1 MSTPWLVAATVLAL
15 YLLIVSPLRGRARY
29 LELADPATS
38 ADRRR
43 AIQVESIW
51 TKWLATAIALTIC
64 WQVPFD
70 IVWGV
75 DGVGVLY
82 TIALVVG
89 LVGGAAVLVVSLR
102 TPSRRL
108 ALAQA
113 AAKFAALLPKTP
125 PERRLFA
132 VVAVTAGITEE
143 TIFRGF
149 LIAYVAWLLPGG
161 NIYVAGVIAGVAFG
175 VLHLYQ
181 GWKGVLQ
188 TGVIGVLFGLLYPS
202 VGLVVLAIVHS
213 LLDLRLLLLPLDLV
227 DAAPSDAQ
235 AIDAQPPGST
245 PIASEPEADE
255 PDAVH

>member
-1 MSTPWLVAATVLAL
+1 MSTPALVAATVLAL

-29 LELADPATS
+29 LELADPTTGPE
-38 ADRRR
+38 RRR
-43 AIQVESIW
+43 AIQVESIV
-51 TKWLATAIALTIC
+51 TKWLVTVVALAVC
-64 WQVPFD
+64 WQVPFP

-75 DGVGVLY
+75 SGAGVPY
-82 TIALVVG
+82 TLALFVG
-89 LVGGAAVLVVSLR
+89 LVGGAVLLVVSLR
-102 TPSRRL
+102 TPSRRQ

-143 TIFRGF
+143 AIFRGF
-149 LIAYVAWLLPGG
+149 LIAYVAWLLTGG
-161 NIYVAGVIAGVAFG
+161 NVYVAAVIAGVAFG

-188 TGVIGVLFGLLYPS
+188 TGFIGVLFGLLYPS

-227 DAAPSDAQ
+227 GEGPTDAEPPDAEPQ
-235 AIDAQPPGST
+235 G
-245 PIASEPEADE
+245 EPEDERDAGE
-255 PDAVH
+255 PDAVP

>member
-1 MSTPWLVAATVLAL
+1 MSTPALVAATVLAL
-15 YLLIVSPLRGRARY
+15 YLLIVSPLRGRSRY
-29 LELADPATS
+29 LELADPTTS
-38 ADRRR
+38 AERRR
-43 AIQVESIW
+43 AIQVESVW
-51 TKWLATAIALTIC
+51 TKWLATAVALVIC

-75 DGVGVLY
+75 TGVGVLY
-82 TIALVVG
+82 TIALVIA
-89 LVGGAAVLVVSLR
+89 LVGGALLLVVSLR

-143 TIFRGF
+143 AIFRGF

-161 NIYVAGVIAGVAFG
+161 NVYVAAVIAGVAFG

-188 TGVIGVLFGLLYPS
+188 TGIIGVLFGLLYPS
-202 VGLVVLAIVHS
+202 VGLVVLAIVHG

-227 DAAPSDAQ
+227 DDAPTDAPPT
-235 AIDAQPPGST
+235 DAPPTVATS
-245 PIASEPEADE
+245 AVVEPEADE